1 MGLRCPRIFFQKSFF
16 IFLLSFLGFCEIYRL
31 LVVSLKLEE
40 RNSGSD
46 VRSETVTTAKVQI
59 KQPENVEHAEKQI
72 TESVKKKKSK
82 KYVRHKIL
90 LLAYARY
97 ILCKYKHKYKQL
109 PFYFFYATASRIY
122 T

>member
-1 MGLRCPRIFFQKSFF
+1 M
-16 IFLLSFLGFCEIYRL
+16 

-59 KQPENVEHAEKQI
+59 KQAENVEHAEKLAERSI

-109 PFYFFYATASRIY
+109 PFYFFGVYFM
-122 T
+122 

>member
-1 MGLRCPRIFFQKSFF
+1 M
-16 IFLLSFLGFCEIYRL
+16 

-97 ILCKYKHKYKQL
+97 ILCKYKHKYMQL
-109 PFYFFYATASRIY
+109 PFSFFCVYFM
-122 T
+122 